1 MHSYEFV
8 VEYKEGRENVAAYS
22 LSRRDEA
29 DENALLIVIVVESD
43 WVDQVRAMVQ
53 ADSYFQ
59 KLNTK

>member
-1 MHSYEFV
+1 
-8 VEYKEGRENVAAYS
+8 VEYNKGRENVAAYS